1 MNSPIMN
8 RSAIKPML
16 SNRPR
21 GVPGVNDSGRSWI
34 ALAAMFDKGPTDHTR
49 CDDGIVP
56 VICPTCQ
63 SVS

>member
-1 MNSPIMN
+1 MNTPIMN

-21 GVPGVNDSGRSWI
+21 GVPGANDSGRGRI
-34 ALAAMFDKGPTDHTR
+34 ALAAMFDKGSADHMR

-63 SVS
+63 MVS